1 MWIASALLASVSFG
15 TAAIL
20 QKLAAIGT
28 KVHTSAWEVLIFQGL
43 ATIVVGLV
51 GFFIVHEKFS
61 RPEEV
66 AYEWALATGAALA
79 IGAMF
84 LHFP

>member
-1 MWIASALLASVSFG
+1 MWIAYALLASVSFG

-51 GFFIVHEKFS
+51 CGCFSWVSGISYASGGFGEFVS
-61 RPEEV
+61 SGRSEV
-66 AYEWALATGAALA
+66 R
-79 IGAMF
+79 
-84 LHFP
+84 